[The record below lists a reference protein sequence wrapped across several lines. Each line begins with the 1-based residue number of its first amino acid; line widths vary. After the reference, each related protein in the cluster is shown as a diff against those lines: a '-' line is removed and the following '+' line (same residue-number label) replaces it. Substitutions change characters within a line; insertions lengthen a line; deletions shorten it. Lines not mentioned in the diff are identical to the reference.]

1 MVHGFF
7 VILRAKYKNQA
18 NKYDMNLL
26 DIILLAVALAMDCFT
41 VSIVSGVIDHGDWHN
56 DSSEAKIRVPVPVIY
71 LRMAFLFGFFQA
83 IMPLLGWLGIS
94 HFQAYME
101 AYDHWIAF
109 GLLGFIG
116 GKMIWESF
124 GDEEDQHFNPRKLRT
139 QLLLA
144 VATSIDALAIG
155 ISFACTGFT
164 ELSQLTMPLLIIG
177 IVSFLFSIVGY
188 HLGRRF
194 GKTITRRLKPELFGG
209 IILVLI
215 GVKILLSHLLG

>member
-1 MVHGFF
+1 
-7 VILRAKYKNQA
+7 
-18 NKYDMNLL
+18 MNLL

-56 DSSEAKIRVPVPVIY
+56 DSSEAKIRGPVPVIY

-83 IMPLLGWLGIS
+83 LMPLLGWLGIS
-94 HFQAYME
+94 HFQTYME

-177 IVSFLFSIVGY
+177 IVSFLFSIFGY

-194 GKTITRRLKPELFGG
+194 GKAITRRLKPELFGG

-215 GVKILLSHLLG
+215 GLKILLSHLLG

>member
-7 VILRAKYKNQA
+7 VILRAKYKKRA

-71 LRMAFLFGFFQA
+71 LRMAFLFGLFQA
-83 IMPLLGWLGIS
+83 LMPLLGWLGIS
-94 HFQAYME
+94 HFQTYME

-215 GVKILLSHLLG
+215 GLKILLSHLLG

>member
-83 IMPLLGWLGIS
+83 LMPLLGWLGIS

-124 GDEEDQHFNPRKLRT
+124 GDEEDQHFNPNRLRT

-164 ELSQLTMPLLIIG
+164 ELSQLTMPLVIIG

-194 GKTITRRLKPELFGG
+194 GKIITRRLKPELFGG

-215 GVKILLSHLLG
+215 GLKILLSHLLG

>member
-1 MVHGFF
+1 
-7 VILRAKYKNQA
+7 
-18 NKYDMNLL
+18 MNLL

-83 IMPLLGWLGIS
+83 LMPLLGWLGIS

-124 GDEEDQHFNPRKLRT
+124 GDEEDHHFNPSKLRT

-144 VATSIDALAIG
+144 VATSIDALAVG

-164 ELSQLTMPLLIIG
+164 MLSQLTMPLVIIG
-177 IVSFLFSIVGY
+177 IVSFLFSIFGY

-194 GKTITRRLKPELFGG
+194 GKAITRRLKPELFGG

>member
-1 MVHGFF
+1 MVDVFF
-7 VILRAKYKNQA
+7 VILRAKCKNRA

-41 VSIVSGVIDHGDWHN
+41 VSIVSGVILMTQRFC
-56 DSSEAKIRVPVPVIY
+56 IM
-71 LRMAFLFGFFQA
+71 RMAFLFGFFQA
-83 IMPLLGWLGIS
+83 MMPLLGWLGIS

-124 GDEEDQHFNPRKLRT
+124 GDEEDHHFNPSKLRT

-144 VATSIDALAIG
+144 VATSIDALAVG

-164 ELSQLTMPLLIIG
+164 MLSQLTMPLVIIG
-177 IVSFLFSIVGY
+177 IVSFLFSIFGY

-194 GKTITRRLKPELFGG
+194 GKAITRRLKPEVFGG

-215 GVKILLSHLLG
+215 GLKILLSHLLG

>member
-1 MVHGFF
+1 
-7 VILRAKYKNQA
+7 
-18 NKYDMNLL
+18 MNLL

-56 DSSEAKIRVPVPVIY
+56 DSSESKIRVPVPVIY
-71 LRMAFLFGFFQA
+71 LRMAFLFGLFQA
-83 IMPLLGWLGIS
+83 LMPLLGWLGIS
-94 HFQAYME
+94 HFQTYME
-101 AYDHWIAF
+101 AYDHWIDF

-124 GDEEDQHFNPRKLRT
+124 GDEEDQHFNPNRLRT

-144 VATSIDALAIG
+144 IATSIDALAVG

-164 ELSQLTMPLLIIG
+164 MLSQLTMPLLIIG

-188 HLGRRF
+188 HLGRLF

>member
-1 MVHGFF
+1 
-7 VILRAKYKNQA
+7 
-18 NKYDMNLL
+18 MNLL

-41 VSIVSGVIDHGDWHN
+41 VSIVSGVLFNGQWTMDKGI
-56 DSSEAKIRVPVPVIY
+56 PL

-83 IMPLLGWLGIS
+83 MMPLLGWLGIS

-124 GDEEDQHFNPRKLRT
+124 GDEEDQHFNPSRFRT

-144 VATSIDALAIG
+144 IATSIDALAIG

-194 GKTITRRLKPELFGG
+194 GKTITRRIKPELLGG
-209 IILVLI
+209 VILVLI
-215 GVKILLSHLLG
+215 GVKILITHLF

>member
-83 IMPLLGWLGIS
+83 LMPLLGWLGIS

-124 GDEEDQHFNPRKLRT
+124 GDEEDQHFNPNRLRT

-177 IVSFLFSIVGY
+177 IVSFLFSIFGY

-194 GKTITRRLKPELFGG
+194 GKAITRRLKPELFGG

-215 GVKILLSHLLG
+215 GLKILLSHLLG

>member
-1 MVHGFF
+1 
-7 VILRAKYKNQA
+7 
-18 NKYDMNLL
+18 MNLL

-41 VSIVSGVIDHGDWHN
+41 VSIVSGVLFNGQWTMDNGQLSTRSNNYPFSIFHF
-56 DSSEAKIRVPVPVIY
+56 PL

-83 IMPLLGWLGIS
+83 MMPLLGWLGIS

-124 GDEEDQHFNPRKLRT
+124 GDEEDQHFNPSRLRT

-144 VATSIDALAIG
+144 IATSIDALAIG
-155 ISFACTGFT
+155 ISFACTGF
-164 ELSQLTMPLLIIG
+164 TMPLLIIG

-194 GKTITRRLKPELFGG
+194 GKTITRRIKPELLGG
-209 IILVLI
+209 VILILI
-215 GVKILLSHLLG
+215 GVKILITHLF

>member
-1 MVHGFF
+1 
-7 VILRAKYKNQA
+7 
-18 NKYDMNLL
+18 MNLL
-26 DIILLAVALAMDCFT
+26 DIILLAIALAMDCFT
-41 VSIVSGVIDHGDWHN
+41 VSIVSGVLFNGQWTMDNGKLSTRSNNSPLSILHF
-56 DSSEAKIRVPVPVIY
+56 PL

-83 IMPLLGWLGIS
+83 MMPLLGWLGIS

-116 GKMIWESF
+116 GKMIWESC
-124 GDEEDQHFNPRKLRT
+124 GDEEDQHFNPSKLRT

-144 VATSIDALAIG
+144 IATSIDALAIG

-164 ELSQLTMPLLIIG
+164 ELSQLTMPLLVIG

-188 HLGRRF
+188 HLGRCF
-194 GKTITRRLKPELFGG
+194 GKAITHRIKPELLGG
-209 IILVLI
+209 VILVLI
-215 GVKILLSHLLG
+215 GVKILMTHLF

>member
-1 MVHGFF
+1 
-7 VILRAKYKNQA
+7 LRAKYKNQA

-56 DSSEAKIRVPVPVIY
+56 DSSEAKIRGPVPVIY

-94 HFQAYME
+94 HFQTYME

-194 GKTITRRLKPELFGG
+194 GKAITRRLKPELFGG

-215 GVKILLSHLLG
+215 GLKILLSHLLG

>member
-1 MVHGFF
+1 MHNAYYF
-7 VILRAKYKNQA
+7 VILRAKYKKRA

-41 VSIVSGVIDHGDWHN
+41 VSIVSGVIMIQGDGSFVTPA
-56 DSSEAKIRVPVPVIY
+56 DVTKEPSPCII
-71 LRMAFLFGFFQA
+71 RMAFLFGFFQA
-83 IMPLLGWLGIS
+83 MMPLLGWLGIS

-116 GKMIWESF
+116 GKMVWESF
-124 GDEEDQHFNPRKLRT
+124 GDEEDQHFNPSKLRT

-144 VATSIDALAIG
+144 IATSIDALAIG
-155 ISFACTGFT
+155 ISFACIGFT

-194 GKTITRRLKPELFGG
+194 GKAITRRIKPELLGG
-209 IILVLI
+209 VILILI
-215 GVKILLSHLLG
+215 GVKILITHLF

>member
-1 MVHGFF
+1 
-7 VILRAKYKNQA
+7 
-18 NKYDMNLL
+18 MNLL

-71 LRMAFLFGFFQA
+71 LRMAFLFGLFQA
-83 IMPLLGWLGIS
+83 LMPLLGWLGIS

-177 IVSFLFSIVGY
+177 IVSFLFSIFGY

-194 GKTITRRLKPELFGG
+194 GKAITRRLKPELFGG

>member
-1 MVHGFF
+1 
-7 VILRAKYKNQA
+7 
-18 NKYDMNLL
+18 MNLL

-41 VSIVSGVIDHGDWHN
+41 VSIVSGVLFNGQWTMDNGQLSTRSNNYPLSILHF
-56 DSSEAKIRVPVPVIY
+56 PL

-83 IMPLLGWLGIS
+83 MMPLLGWLGIS

-124 GDEEDQHFNPRKLRT
+124 GDEEDQHFNPSKLRT

-144 VATSIDALAIG
+144 IATSIDALAIG

-164 ELSQLTMPLLIIG
+164 ELSQLTMPLLVIG

-188 HLGRRF
+188 HLGRCF
-194 GKTITRRLKPELFGG
+194 GKAITRKIKPELLGG
-209 IILVLI
+209 VILVLI
-215 GVKILLSHLLG
+215 GVKILMTHLF

>member
-1 MVHGFF
+1 
-7 VILRAKYKNQA
+7 
-18 NKYDMNLL
+18 MNLL

-41 VSIVSGVIDHGDWHN
+41 VSIVSGVLFNGQLSTRSNNYPLSIVHF
-56 DSSEAKIRVPVPVIY
+56 PL

-83 IMPLLGWLGIS
+83 MMPLLGWLGIS

-109 GLLGFIG
+109 GLLGFSG

-124 GDEEDQHFNPRKLRT
+124 GDEEDQHFNPSRLRT

-144 VATSIDALAIG
+144 IATSIDALAIG

-194 GKTITRRLKPELFGG
+194 GKTITRRIKPELLGG
-209 IILVLI
+209 VILILI
-215 GVKILLSHLLG
+215 GVKILITHLF

>member
-7 VILRAKYKNQA
+7 VILRAKYKNQT

-26 DIILLAVALAMDCFT
+26 DIILLAVALVMDCFT

-71 LRMAFLFGFFQA
+71 LRMAFLFGLFQA
-83 IMPLLGWLGIS
+83 LMPLLGWLGIS

-124 GDEEDQHFNPRKLRT
+124 GDEEDQHFNPNRLRT

-177 IVSFLFSIVGY
+177 IVSFLFSIFGY

-194 GKTITRRLKPELFGG
+194 GKAITRRLKPELFGG
-209 IILVLI
+209 VILVLI
-215 GVKILLSHLLG
+215 GVKILFTHLF